1 MSNQTLSMTPPL
13 YDYLLSVS
21 LHEAPILKSLREE
34 TATLS
39 SHRMQIAPEQG
50 QFMALL
56 IELMGAQRIIEVGV
70 YTGYS
75 SLVMALALPSAGR
88 LIACDIDDKTSTIA
102 QRYWQTADVAEK
114 IDFRLGPAL
123 DTLDQLLHEGQ
134 ANQFDFVFIDADKA
148 NYPHYYERAL
158 SLVRQ
163 GGLIAVDN
171 VLWSGEVANPHNVE
185 SITKNIR
192 AFNAKLATDDRITMS
207 LLPIADG
214 LTLARKR

>member
-1 MSNQTLSMTPPL
+1 MSNKTLSMTPRL
-13 YDYLLSVS
+13 YHYLLSIS
-21 LHEAPILKSLREE
+21 LREAPLLKSLREE

-75 SLVMALALPSAGR
+75 SLVMALALPNEGQ
-88 LIACDIDDKTSTIA
+88 LIACDINDETGAIA
-102 QRYWQTADVAEK
+102 QRYWQAAGVADK

-123 DTLDQLLHEGQ
+123 DTLDQLLHEEQ
-134 ANQFDFVFIDADKA
+134 ANPFDFVFIDADKA

-158 SLVRQ
+158 SLVRP
-163 GGLIAVDN
+163 GGLIVIDN
-171 VLWSGEVANPHNVE
+171 VLWSGEVANPNNVE

-192 AFNAKLATDDRITMS
+192 AFNKKLASDDRIMIS
-207 LLPIADG
+207 VLPLADG